1 MIYIFKNANKTL
13 IAIAI
18 IVLVAVIIPIILI
31 PNTVIT
37 VINTLYNFITSDM
50 AWFFLLIGVAYTIIT
65 ILFLTNKM
73 GRYKTGRQKCKTALQ
88 NIHMDYNEPLL
99 RSCCR
104 NTYIWYV

>member
-1 MIYIFKNANKTL
+1 MFKNANKTL

-65 ILFLTNKM
+65 ILFLTTKWGDIKLG
-73 GRYKTGRQKCKTALQ
+73 GRALQ